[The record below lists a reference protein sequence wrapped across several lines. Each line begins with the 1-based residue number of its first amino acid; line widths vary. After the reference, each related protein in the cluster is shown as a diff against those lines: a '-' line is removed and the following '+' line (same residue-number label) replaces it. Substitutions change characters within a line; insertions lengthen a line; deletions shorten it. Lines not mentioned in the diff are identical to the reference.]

1 MDNVGVTT
9 CSLSQF
15 IANYLRMKAAFN
27 VPSQEDTAKL
37 AELALR
43 GYHDVQYSIVPLND
57 RFIQDT
63 NNPTVFR
70 DYDSLIGFSYDSI
83 PLLQEIYLYSVF
95 NPVLTLR
102 ENTHL
107 KVPFRMEENEVCPL
121 VFAHAPRFS
130 TQFVNFLSVVSH
142 SVQSQSQTLRL
153 QHLVAPTVG

>member
-27 VPSQEDTAKL
+27 EPSQEDTAKL

-43 GYHDVQYSIVPLND
+43 GYHDVQYSIVPLN
-57 RFIQDT
+57 
-63 NNPTVFR
+63 
-70 DYDSLIGFSYDSI
+70 
-83 PLLQEIYLYSVF
+83 EYSVF

-107 KVPFRMEENEVCPL
+107 KVPFRMEENEVRLL

-153 QHLVAPTVG
+153 QHLVAPTVGSFG